1 MEFIHLG
8 LPIMSNASISEFL
21 LRANDDMNER
31 MDYMEAKV
39 QEVLDTINTL
49 SYTIDQVKALVESL
63 EGNVSFDIEQAREAT
78 YGKYIRG

>member
-1 MEFIHLG
+1 M
-8 LPIMSNASISEFL
+8 
-21 LRANDDMNER
+21 
-31 MDYMEAKV
+31 
-39 QEVLDTINTL
+39 LDTINTL